1 MTVMPAIR
9 NDYSLALTLSIDFFD
24 LMCRDQPRSGEK
36 PPLYS
41 FAAVADGFIL
51 SIHDAHSLMPLS
63 ASSLSLSL
71 FSLSHLPSSTCSKF
85 SCSPIY
91 I

>member
-51 SIHDAHSLMPLS
+51 SIHSLTPLS

-85 SCSPIY
+85 SCTPIY